1 MKRFI
6 ISMFVVLCGIPC
18 CILLALMYVCCAPLA
33 LIGWAFIGDWDVYP
47 WVDKFNEKF
56 TKLLN

>member
-18 CILLALMYVCCAPLA
+18 YILLALIYVCCTPLA
-33 LIGWAFIGDWDVYP
+33 LINLAFKGDWDVYP
-47 WVDKFNEKF
+47 WVDKFKF
-56 TKLLN
+56 LN